1 MQFKPGGY
9 HDWLVS
15 IGPQELCFSTDLL
28 NQILFAERSFRSELT
43 FLLERLAV
51 ARPTSSLPASK
62 PIHFN
67 LTLQGEGAPW
77 LSITAS
83 ASIGTAV
90 RFTIDAPSAVLT
102 NRILPA
108 PPPPTTTT
116 AAAAAAA
123 ASLDGGY
130 EPATTTTS
138 EGEGDTTST
147 TSAAA
152 ASIET
157 ERLFGRAKVQLNVTL
172 GQLCK
177 VSNRDFQ
184 CGWKAA
190 ALSDLDLMK
199 PIFGRQLRRN

>member
-1 MQFKPGGY
+1 MQLRTNPY
-9 HDWLVS
+9 HDLLVS

-62 PIHFN
+62 PIYFN

-77 LSITAS
+77 LSLTAS
-83 ASIGTAV
+83 TPTATAV

-108 PPPPTTTT
+108 T
-116 AAAAAAA
+116 
-123 ASLDGGY
+123 
-130 EPATTTTS
+130 ATTGDQNSTDTMT
-138 EGEGDTTST
+138 EGDTAST
-147 TSAAA
+147 
-152 ASIET
+152 ASTAEASEP

-177 VSNRDFQ
+177 VSADYR
-184 CGWKAA
+184 
-190 ALSDLDLMK
+190 
-199 PIFGRQLRRN
+199 